1 MVAEVEVEVEV
12 EWRWQCRPVVTW
24 SAAIAETSTPVIAT
38 MTMTPTMRPV
48 SMSRAETEARTT
60 RRPPGGQQIRLNR
73 MTVRT
78 PATHNR
84 KGARGEHGSGAW

>member
-48 SMSRAETEARTT
+48 SMSRAETDARTT

-84 KGARGEHGSGAW
+84 KGER